1 MGAVRRFATKSG
13 RLHEGYIMKSVA
25 MRVLALGGTVWLL
38 CAPLA
43 VAAEPDEEKIALGK
57 EVFLERAKPA
67 CGLCHTL
74 ADAGTEGS
82 VGPVLDDLK
91 PDAERV
97 RQAVVNG
104 VGPMRPYK
112 DLSEEEVDALAVYIA
127 AVTGGSQ

>member
-1 MGAVRRFATKSG
+1 
-13 RLHEGYIMKSVA
+13 MKSVA
-25 MRVLALGGTVWLL
+25 MHVLALGGTVWLL

-43 VAAEPDEEKIALGK
+43 AAAEPDEETMALGK

-104 VGPMRPYK
+104 IGPMRPYK
-112 DLSEEEVDALAVYIA
+112 DLSEEEVDALGVYLA
-127 AVTGGSQ
+127 AVTGGAQ